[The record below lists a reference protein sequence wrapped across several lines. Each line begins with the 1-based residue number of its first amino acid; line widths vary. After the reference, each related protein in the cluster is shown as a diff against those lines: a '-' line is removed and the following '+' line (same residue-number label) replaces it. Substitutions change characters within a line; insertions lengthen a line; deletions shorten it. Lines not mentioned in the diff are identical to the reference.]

1 MYSDSQDIRSVRIW
15 QFPKAMFAWPLAVF
29 SCALYFL
36 YQAGLPSEVL
46 AWSQF
51 IVLAGVFLALAL
63 DVDIQALVIS
73 GLIGLIILFGSLWIT
88 QGLGIP
94 IWQNVWQ
101 IIAGLNV
108 QFNQSTA
115 LLWAGVG
122 TILVVYSLSRAI
134 YDGFWRM
141 THNELRHNVLF
152 RRSRSFARGAKT
164 VEAEY
169 PDLMEFILG
178 FGAGTLIVRD
188 SRSQQEIN
196 RLENVFLLAFK
207 MRKLNKLLRVREVFD
222 VTDDY
227 EDEDESGTS

>member
-1 MYSDSQDIRSVRIW
+1 MYSESQPVRSVRIW
-15 QFPKAMFAWPLAVF
+15 QFPKAMFAWPLSVF
-29 SCALYFL
+29 SFILYLL
-36 YQAGLPSEVL
+36 YQAGLPSEAL

-51 IVLAGVFLALAL
+51 VVLAGVFLALAL
-63 DVDIQALVIS
+63 DVDIQALVIA
-73 GLIGLIILFGSLWIT
+73 GLIGLIVLFGSLWVT

-94 IWQNVWQ
+94 IWQQVWQ
-101 IIAGLNV
+101 VIAGLNV

-115 LLWAGVG
+115 LLWAGIG
-122 TILVVYSLSRAI
+122 TILVLYGSCRAV

-169 PDLMEFILG
+169 PDLMEFVLG

-207 MRKLNKLLRVREVFD
+207 IRKLNKLLGVREVYD
-222 VTDDY
+222 VADDY
-227 EDEDESGTS
+227 EDEDESES